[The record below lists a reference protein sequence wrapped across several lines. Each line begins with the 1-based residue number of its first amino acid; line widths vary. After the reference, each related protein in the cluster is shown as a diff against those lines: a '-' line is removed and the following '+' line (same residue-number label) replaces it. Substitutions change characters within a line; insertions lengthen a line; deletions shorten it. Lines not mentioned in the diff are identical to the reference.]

1 MHVLSS
7 LRSAAVLGVEALPV
21 IVEVDVSF
29 GLPVFTMVGLPDASV
44 RESRDRVRT
53 AIRNSGFEFP
63 GHRITVNLGPADI
76 RKAGASYDL
85 PIALGVLAASGV
97 IEPRLVGGVV
107 LLGELSLDGTIQPIR
122 GVLPVAVAARRE
134 GKVAIL
140 LPRAN
145 APEAS
150 VVEGLKVLA
159 VDSLVEAVAALN
171 SGAGLQD
178 GVGPKASTATAAVV
192 PTFRS
197 THSPAPNSD
206 PEPDFADV
214 IGQSMAKRA
223 LEIAAA
229 GGHNILL
236 IGAPGGGKTMMARRL
251 AGVLPALDFDEA
263 LDCTSIHSVAGTLPP
278 GTALMHQRPFRAP
291 HHTISEVAMVG
302 GGSIPRPGEISLAHN
317 GVLFLDE
324 LPEFERRVLEALR
337 QPLEEGRVTIARSA
351 RTSAFPARFMLVAAM
366 NPCPCGF
373 LGDRR
378 RACRCSDPQIQR
390 YASRISGPLRDRID
404 LVVEVPATG
413 SSMRDDRI
421 VNDRDT
427 SVAIR
432 ARVVEARTRQRVRFG
447 DASQRLNRQ
456 LEGGELNE
464 YCRLDARST
473 HVLEAAIQKFCLSAR
488 GCDRVLRVSRTIA
501 DLADSQSICL
511 EHVAEALQYRFSE
524 SSPSLRHP

>member
-1 MHVLSS
+1 VLAS
-7 LRSAAVLGVEALPV
+7 LRSAAVLGVEALAV

-29 GLPVFTMVGLPDASV
+29 GLPIFTMVGLPDASV

-53 AIRNSGFEFP
+53 AIRNSGFDFP
-63 GHRITVNLGPADI
+63 GHRITVNLAPADI

-97 IEPRLVGGVV
+97 IEPGVLDGVV

-122 GVLPVAVAARRE
+122 GVLPVAVAAKRE
-134 GKVAIL
+134 GTLAIL

-145 APEAS
+145 APEAA
-150 VVEGLKVLA
+150 VVDGLKVLP
-159 VDSLVEAVAALN
+159 VDSLVEAVDALN
-171 SGAGLQD
+171 SRLKDREVIPVVA
-178 GVGPKASTATAAVV
+178 VSTVAAADSVV
-192 PTFRS
+192 T
-197 THSPAPNSD
+197 
-206 PEPDFADV
+206 EPDFADV
-214 IGQSMAKRA
+214 VGQGMARRA

-251 AGVLPALDFDEA
+251 AGILPPLHFEEA

-278 GTALMHQRPFRAP
+278 GTALMHHRPFRAP

-324 LPEFERRVLEALR
+324 LPEFDRRVLEALR

-351 RTSAFPARFMLVAAM
+351 RTSAFPARFMFVAAM

-390 YASRISGPLRDRID
+390 YANRISGPLRDRMD
-404 LVVEVPATG
+404 LVVEVPAIG
-413 SSMRDDRI
+413 SSVRDHGPER
-421 VNDRDT
+421 RAET
-427 SVAIR
+427 STMVR
-432 ARVVEARTRQRVRFG
+432 ARVVDARGRQHARFG
-447 DASQRLNRQ
+447 LPSQKLNRQ
-456 LEGGELNE
+456 LDGAELSD
-464 YCRLDARST
+464 YCRLDVRSV
-473 HVLEAAIQKFCLSAR
+473 HLLEAAIQKFCLSAR

-501 DLADSQSICL
+501 DLAGCAAIAT
-511 EHVAEALQYRFSE
+511 EHVAEALQYRFNE
-524 SSPSLRHP
+524 FSSNLRRP